1 LGILLLLLLLVSVN
15 HDWQASRQCRLY
27 PAPAGGRQ
35 QQQGQ
40 QELSGALRGIYSSSV
55 TS

>member
-35 QQQGQ
+35 QQQ
-40 QELSGALRGIYSSSV
+40 ELSGALRGIYSSSV